1 MLYMGVD
8 LKTSTRQRS
17 SMAVI
22 DSDSRIV
29 HASFFSDDTE
39 LLESA
44 STFKPRLIAIGSPLT
59 LPTGLCCL
67 EANCDCR
74 MDAPEKK
81 GRQAELELAR
91 MGISCFFTNKK
102 SIVTKLVYR
111 AVSLNEGLSKRGHNL
126 IEVYPHASKL
136 LLFGDNLPSKRNV
149 KESLIFLRDRLPGLV
164 GGLEDHLVNLDAS
177 SCDSLIN
184 AHIALLHDRGETDM
198 VGSDSEGLIALP
210 SLLRT
215 QAEG

>member
-17 SMAVI
+17 SLAVI

-29 HASFFSDDTE
+29 ETSFFSDDDE

-44 STFKPRLIAIGSPLT
+44 SSFKPRLIAIGSPLT
-59 LPTGLCCL
+59 LPAGLCCL
-67 EANCDCR
+67 ESTCGCQ

-111 AVSLNEGLSKRGHNL
+111 AVSLNHRLSELGHSL

-149 KESLIFLRDRLPGLV
+149 KESLVFLRERLPGLV
-164 GGLEDHLVNLDAS
+164 NGLEERLANLDAS

-184 AHIALLHDRGETDM
+184 AYVALLHDRGETDV
-198 VGSDSEGLIALP
+198 VGSASEGLIALP